1 MLQTTGTESVE
12 RATQQGASDDARE
25 RVAVAARRRRVN
37 SHQQQRRSEHHFRP
51 LPSLPLPRPT
61 GSPGNLLSQNFALT
75 RTYRERLLSQWS
87 NCVSWN
93 MTLAAE
99 SAAILLKLTSV
110 VTRSHWKVWRLS
122 HCTVHTVLNVLE
134 CMDAIERDLCLSW
147 RNVVVF
153 CSGSSY
159 LFEQILSLQNFIHS

>member
-110 VTRSHWKVWRLS
+110 VTRSHWKVTLILLHSALR
-122 HCTVHTVLNVLE
+122 TVLNRVRMNGCDWTRL
-134 CMDAIERDLCLSW
+134 
-147 RNVVVF
+147 VF
-153 CSGSSY
+153 
-159 LFEQILSLQNFIHS
+159 ILTQCCCFL

>member
-1 MLQTTGTESVE
+1 MFQTTGTESVE

-51 LPSLPLPRPT
+51 LPSLPLPCPT
-61 GSPGNLLSQNFALT
+61 RSPRNLLSQNFALT

-93 MTLAAE
+93 MMTLAAE

-110 VTRSHWKVWRLS
+110 VTRSHWKVWLLS
-122 HCTVHTVLNVLE
+122 HCTVRTILNRVRMNGCDWTWLVF
-134 CMDAIERDLCLSW
+134 ILTLCCH
-147 RNVVVF
+147 F
-153 CSGSSY
+153 P
-159 LFEQILSLQNFIHS
+159 